1 MIDLHSHILPGVDD
15 GPATIEESLEIA
27 RRAADDGV
35 RLIAATP
42 HVRAD
47 YPTES
52 GTMER
57 LVGELRTAIQ
67 EQGIPI
73 DLRPGG
79 EIAIDW
85 LDRLTDDDLTRF
97 GLAGSPRYILLEFP
111 YAGWPLSLHEWVFR
125 LVTREITPVIAHPER
140 NAEVQEDPE
149 ELRSLVDAGALI
161 QVTAAALDGRTG
173 RSSQSAAFELVR
185 RGLAHVL
192 ASDAHT
198 AGIREAGMSGAV
210 EALGDLAL
218 AQYLTWDVPLAI
230 VTDAPLP
237 RRPTPKRR
245 RLFRR

>member
-1 MIDLHSHILPGVDD
+1 MRV
-15 GPATIEESLEIA
+15 
-27 RRAADDGV
+27 
-35 RLIAATP
+35 IAATP

-47 YPTES
+47 YPTDPA
-52 GTMER
+52 TMER
-57 LVGELRTAIQ
+57 LVAELRGAIQ
-67 EQGIPI
+67 EAGIPVDI
-73 DLRPGG
+73 RPGG

-85 LDRLTDDDLTRF
+85 LDRLTEDDLIRF
-97 GLAGSPRYILLEFP
+97 GLGGSPHYILLEFP

-125 LVTREITPVIAHPER
+125 LVTREIVPVIAHPER

-149 ELRSLVDAGALI
+149 ELRSLVDAGALV

-173 RSSQSAAFELVR
+173 RSSQATAFELIR

-198 AGIREAGMSGAV
+198 ANIREGGLGGAV
-210 EALGDLAL
+210 EALGDLPL

-230 VTDAPLP
+230 ITDAPLP
-237 RRPTPKRR
+237 KRPKARRR